1 MSISYI
7 EDILLHIHNTII
19 KIWKL
24 TLMWYSIDL
33 TQIFPIVLTEKKNPV
48 QDPAREHT
56 LHLVIMSLQS
66 LLIWNTFSVF
76 VHYIDIFE
84 EHGPATL

>member
-1 MSISYI
+1 M
-7 EDILLHIHNTII
+7 
-19 KIWKL
+19 
-24 TLMWYSIDL
+24 
-33 TQIFPIVLTEKKNPV
+33 VLDRPDSNFFNCPYRKKNPV
-48 QDPAREHT
+48 QDPAQEHA

-84 EHGPATL
+84 EHGPAAL